1 MPDRLGLAF
10 IFKIIMILAILY
22 CIPVCAATWL
32 FIDDICNGYFK
43 GINFLLIIL
52 SYILCCL
59 LWPIGIIVILCDE
72 YEMKKQPLIKRD
84 EKENKRKM
92 VCDVLDE
99 IKIR

>member
-1 MPDRLGLAF
+1 
-10 IFKIIMILAILY
+10 MILAILY

-43 GINFLLIIL
+43 GIKLPLIF
-52 SYILCCL
+52 SFYILFCL
-59 LWPIGIIVILCDE
+59 LWPIGIIAILYDD
-72 YEMKKQPLIKRD
+72 YKMKNQPLIKRD

-92 VCDVLDE
+92 VCEVLDE